1 MLGVVQM
8 MSLAMAKM
16 QMKVMLKLNKA
27 MAYAYGLHLGALDG
41 YERLIAGIYG
51 TPDRVPVIAQPY
63 TYAMGMHGL
72 PARTFF
78 SEPGPFIHASSNF
91 ARYFGV
97 DFWSPVFDF
106 YNIELEA
113 LGQKLIWRDHSEPDV
128 DTSDPLIKG
137 EEDLRRLRPP
147 RPGLDGRMPFVLE
160 SYRRYVELMGV
171 PPMAYACSPFTMAVL
186 VRGYVNLIRDMRR
199 NPSFVHRLMEFLSM
213 EVVVPWIAK
222 MVEAINPAIVVMSD
236 AWASQPNVTTDMVR
250 EFCLPYIEKIVR
262 ATNSPL
268 RTVLDTGS
276 WGERAVADPREVL
289 DIKMEMMTRGNSLRP
304 LRPLFLLVW
313 NEDYEVIGIPTA
325 RRYADEKK
333 VCLMLNVRP
342 DLIEEGPPEAIAEK
356 VRGLIKEGAGRGRFV
371 LLLNLVPIGTPVEHV
386 HAAVA
391 AARQFGDYP
400 IAPDLESR
408 TFRMPEFEPF
418 AEWVRKHGAQ
428 GSYLHSSM

>member
-1 MLGVVQM
+1 MT
-8 MSLAMAKM
+8 SLAMART
-16 QMKVMLKLNKA
+16 QLRVMLKLNKA
-27 MAYAYGLHLGALDG
+27 IAYSHGLRLGSLDG

-72 PARTFF
+72 SAKAFF
-78 SEPGPFIHASSNF
+78 SEPKPFIHASWNM

-113 LGQKLIWRDHSEPDV
+113 LGQRLIWRERSEPDV
-128 DTSDPLIKG
+128 DTSDPLVKSEG
-137 EEDLRRLRPP
+137 DLARLRPP

-160 SYRRYVELMGV
+160 SYRRYLELMGV

-186 VRGYVNLIRDMRR
+186 VRGYVNFVRDMRR
-199 NPSFVHRLMEFLSM
+199 NPAFAHRLLDFLSM
-213 EVVVPWIAK
+213 EVVTPWISK
-222 MVEAINPAIVVMSD
+222 MVEVTNAAIVVMSD

-289 DIKMEMMTRGNSLRP
+289 DIKMEMMTRGNALP
-304 LRPLFLLVW
+304 ALRPLFLLVW
-313 NEDYEVIGIPTA
+313 NEDYEEIGVSTA
-325 RRYADEKK
+325 RRYADERK
-333 VCLMLNVRP
+333 VCLMLNLRP
-342 DLIEEGPPEAIAEK
+342 DLIESGPPEAIAEK
-356 VRGLIKEGAGRGRFV
+356 VRNLVKEGAGTGRFT
-371 LLLNLVPIGTPVEHV
+371 LLINLVPVGTPPEHV

-391 AARQFGDYP
+391 AARQFGSYP
-400 IAPDLESR
+400 IAPDLEGR
-408 TFRMPEFEPF
+408 TFRMPEFTPF
-418 AEWVRKHGAQ
+418 AEWVQKEG
-428 GSYLHSSM
+428 LPV